1 MQRAWSRIALDA
13 RSGASNPP
21 LHVLIT
27 GACGQIAYSLIFMI
41 MKGSVFGRY
50 QKIVLHLLDI
60 PVAAPA
66 LKGILMELEDSAF
79 PNLAGIFP
87 SFLLFFL
94 FLKINSDF
102 FLIFSKFH
110 HYQHTCTQNVQ

>member
-1 MQRAWSRIALDA
+1 
-13 RSGASNPP
+13 
-21 LHVLIT
+21 
-27 GACGQIAYSLIFMI
+27 MI
-41 MKGSVFGRY
+41 MKGNVFGRY

-87 SFLLFFL
+87 FFPSLF
-94 FLKINSDF
+94 S
-102 FLIFSKFH
+102 
-110 HYQHTCTQNVQ
+110 YC